1 MKKIPTLFVRDY
13 DNGGRVTNVV
23 TPGTEWV
30 LSGEGIATRKWD
42 GLAIMIASGVLYKR
56 YDAKAFTIDKQTG
69 IKRVYDRKP
78 PEGFI
83 PLQEPEKIFCV
94 SCHCVVQ
101 YPRYATQK
109 FGIEKTISQQ
119 LLQDTHGKRPRISS
133 KNQSESQLSSASLS
147 TMSTNVYGS
156 QRAEILHQPVCDE
169 MAMGE
174 QSKQTRQDIRARQEK
189 ENHKSQRLCIDLQTG
204 TSEKRQERLCF
215 GAQMDNGTTSWQD
228 SDQTRNGSSQK
239 QRQSGQ
245 SYRESGNSHA
255 CNPSRFGYLSTLS
268 KSIQSSLILEYCCH
282 KCTGLTTHVIPPDKN
297 TGHWPGWVE
306 CKLPDD
312 KLVIGIYNASPDS
325 YPDGTYELC
334 GPKIGTRHG
343 ANPEKL
349 SENGLYRH
357 GTPEYPDFPRTF
369 DEIKAALETM
379 DVEGV
384 VWHNSDG
391 EMVKIKS
398 KDFGIN
404 R

>member
-83 PLQEPEKIFCV
+83 PLQEP
-94 SCHCVVQ
+94 
-101 YPRYATQK
+101 
-109 FGIEKTISQQ
+109 
-119 LLQDTHGKRPRISS
+119 D
-133 KNQSESQLSSASLS
+133 
-147 TMSTNVYGS
+147 
-156 QRAEILHQPVCDE
+156 PV
-169 MAMGE
+169 
-174 QSKQTRQDIRARQEK
+174 
-189 ENHKSQRLCIDLQTG
+189 
-204 TSEKRQERLCF
+204 
-215 GAQMDNGTTSWQD
+215 
-228 SDQTRNGSSQK
+228 
-239 QRQSGQ
+239 
-245 SYRESGNSHA
+245 
-255 CNPSRFGYLSTLS
+255 
-268 KSIQSSLILEYCCH
+268 
-282 KCTGLTTHVIPPDKN
+282 

-357 GTPEYPDFPRTF
+357 GTPEYPGFPRTF

-384 VWHNSDG
+384 VWHNPDG
-391 EMVKIKS
+391 AMVKIKS